1 MNDIETIVL
10 LFIPGI
16 IPFSILVPLT
26 IVWYQSKSNKLKLAL
41 SIFAAD
47 FGLLAIAL
55 YLIEKA
61 DGLAGLV
68 YAGWMFFSFI
78 YLIVSLILI
87 VVSLIKENTKTRIIG
102 VFITLFIYVIGASVC
117 TFIDNYLPFPLVSAP
132 ISKYIENQE
141 IKEERKRIENDQN
154 FIEFIDSDEFTEAEV
169 VELHIDRGFGYV
181 FTNIDDVEYFYNK
194 DFGEYGD
201 EFRDEACPAY
211 YSGVV
216 CSDNYYLGKFLNE
229 NSNDKHLYYYWT
241 YEPYDGK
248 KWEIEIINNSISAKY
263 ESDYDDEIIYV
274 YEQDYDVKE
283 EWLHDTTILYKT
295 SIKEGIED
303 DTETIMV
310 DRIDAR
316 TLKELTPKG

>member
-1 MNDIETIVL
+1 MALFVYISFIV
-10 LFIPGI
+10 
-16 IPFSILVPLT
+16 PFSILVPLT

-41 SIFAAD
+41 SIFTVD

-55 YLIEKA
+55 YLIDKA

-68 YAGWMFFSFI
+68 YAGWMLFSFI
-78 YLIVSLILI
+78 YLIVSIILI
-87 VVSLIKENTKTRIIG
+87 VFSLIKENTKTRIIG
-102 VFITLFIYVIGASVC
+102 VFITLFIYVIGATAC
-117 TFIDNYLPFPLVSAP
+117 TFAYKHLEFPLVSAP
-132 ISKYIENQE
+132 IREYINKQE
-141 IKEERKRIENDQN
+141 IKEKRKRIENDPN
-154 FIEFIDSDEFTEAEV
+154 FIEFIDSNEFTEAEV

-201 EFRDEACPAY
+201 EFRDEACPVY

-229 NSNDKHLYYYWT
+229 YSDDKHLYYYWT
-241 YEPYDGK
+241 YEPYYDGK
-248 KWEIEIINNSISAKY
+248 KWKIEINNNSINAKY
-263 ESDYDDEIIYV
+263 ENDYDDEIIYV

-283 EWLHDTTILYKT
+283 EWFHDTTFLYKT
-295 SIKEGIED
+295 SIKEGIENN
-303 DTETIMV
+303 TETIII

-316 TLKELTPKG
+316 TLKKLTPKG